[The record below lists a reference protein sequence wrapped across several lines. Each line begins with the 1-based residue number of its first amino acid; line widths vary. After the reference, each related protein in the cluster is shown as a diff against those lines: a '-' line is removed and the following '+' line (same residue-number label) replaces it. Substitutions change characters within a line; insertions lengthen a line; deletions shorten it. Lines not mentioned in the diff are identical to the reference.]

1 MHSPSRMACLYSTFC
16 MISCF
21 NVLSIICLLKEQ
33 RICSVAFLGNSDVLC
48 RFQLSH
54 ILQGERHR
62 GGLSRNG
69 SHRLV
74 CLNAQSIGSGTIR
87 GITLLEEVYHC
98 GGRFEVSYA
107 QVTPIPVSCGSGYR
121 TLNYLSRT
129 MSACM
134 LSCFLP

>member
-1 MHSPSRMACLYSTFC
+1 

-54 ILQGERHR
+54 ILQGERHH

-74 CLNAQSIGSGTIR
+74 CSNAQYIGSGTIR
-87 GITLLEEVYHC
+87 GIALLEEVYHC

-107 QVTPIPVSCGSGYR
+107 QVTPIMRTVHFLFPVDQDVELSTTSPEPCLPACCLASCLDDNV
-121 TLNYLSRT
+121 LNL
-129 MSACM
+129 
-134 LSCFLP
+134 